1 MNNKEKLKNILLLST
16 FILSDEEYNELNR
29 LLENNKFNRARLLLD
44 DLLESKEVEMIMEPD
59 NQEYIVEYKQLDNL
73 QNLIID
79 LIVNEE
85 VDEREKQFESNL
97 KQQ

>member
-59 NQEYIVEYKQLDNL
+59 NQEYIAEYKQLDNL

-79 LIVNEE
+79 LIVNEK

>member
-16 FILSDEEYNELNR
+16 FILSDEEYGELNR
-29 LLENNKFNRARLLLD
+29 LLENNKLNRARLLLD

-59 NQEYIVEYKQLDNL
+59 NQEYIIEYKQLDNL

-79 LIVNEE
+79 LIVNEK

>member
-1 MNNKEKLKNILLLST
+1 MNNKEKLKNILLLSI

-29 LLENNKFNRARLLLD
+29 LLENNKLNRTRLLLD
-44 DLLESKEVEMIMEPD
+44 DLLESKEVEMIIEPD
-59 NQEYIVEYKQLDNL
+59 NQEYIAEYKQLDNL

-85 VDEREKQFESNL
+85 VDEREKQFESNF

>member
-16 FILSDEEYNELNR
+16 FILSDEEYKELNR

-59 NQEYIVEYKQLDNL
+59 NQEYIAEYKQLDNL

-85 VDEREKQFESNL
+85 VDEREKQFESNF
-97 KQQ
+97 K

>member
-16 FILSDEEYNELNR
+16 FILSDEEYKELNR
-29 LLENNKFNRARLLLD
+29 LLENNKFNNARILLD
-44 DLLESKEVEMIMEPD
+44 DLLESKEVEMIVEPD
-59 NQEYIVEYKQLDNL
+59 NQEYIIEYKQLDNL

-79 LIVNEE
+79 LIVDEK

>member
-16 FILSDEEYNELNR
+16 FILSDEEYKELNR
-29 LLENNKFNRARLLLD
+29 LLENNKFNRTRLLLD

-59 NQEYIVEYKQLDNL
+59 NQEYIAEYKQLDNL

-85 VDEREKQFESNL
+85 VDEERKQFKSNI

>member
-16 FILSDEEYNELNR
+16 FILSDDEYKELNR

-44 DLLESKEVEMIMEPD
+44 DLLESKEVEMIIEPD
-59 NQEYIVEYKQLDNL
+59 NQEYVTEYKQLDNL

-97 KQQ
+97 KQ

>member
-16 FILSDEEYNELNR
+16 FILSDEEYKELNR

-44 DLLESKEVEMIMEPD
+44 DLIELKEIDILVNPD
-59 NQEYIVEYKQLDNL
+59 HSEYILEYKQLDKL

-85 VDEREKQFESNL
+85 VDEREKQFESNF
-97 KQQ
+97 K

>member
-16 FILSDEEYNELNR
+16 FILSDDEYKELNR

-44 DLLESKEVEMIMEPD
+44 DLLESKEVEMIIEPD
-59 NQEYIVEYKQLDNL
+59 NQEYIIEYKQLDNL

-79 LIVNEE
+79 LIVNEK
-85 VDEREKQFESNL
+85 VDEREKQFESNFK
-97 KQQ
+97 KQ

>member
-1 MNNKEKLKNILLLST
+1 
-16 FILSDEEYNELNR
+16 
-29 LLENNKFNRARLLLD
+29 
-44 DLLESKEVEMIMEPD
+44 MIMEPD
-59 NQEYIVEYKQLDNL
+59 NQEYIAEYKQLDNL

>member
-16 FILSDEEYNELNR
+16 FILADDEYKELDM
-29 LLENNKFNRARLLLD
+29 LLENNKFNKARLLLD
-44 DLLESKEVEMIMEPD
+44 DILEMQEVQMISEPD
-59 NQEYIVEYKQLDNL
+59 NQEYVLEYKQLDKL

-85 VDEREKQFESNL
+85 VDEERKQFKSNI
-97 KQQ
+97 KQR

>member
-16 FILSDEEYNELNR
+16 FILSDEEYKELNR
-29 LLENNKFNRARLLLD
+29 LLENSKFNRDRLLLD

-59 NQEYIVEYKQLDNL
+59 NQEYIAEYKQLDNL

-79 LIVNEE
+79 LIVDEK

>member
-16 FILSDEEYNELNR
+16 FILSDEEYKELNR
-29 LLENNKFNRARLLLD
+29 LLENSKFNRARLLLD

-59 NQEYIVEYKQLDNL
+59 NQEYIAEYKQLDNL

-79 LIVNEE
+79 LIVDEK

>member
-16 FILSDEEYNELNR
+16 FILSDDEYKELNR

-59 NQEYIVEYKQLDNL
+59 NQEYVTEYKQLDNL

-85 VDEREKQFESNL
+85 VDEREKQFEQNI

>member
-16 FILSDEEYNELNR
+16 FILSDEEYSELNR
-29 LLENNKFNRARLLLD
+29 LLENNKLNRARLLLD
-44 DLLESKEVEMIMEPD
+44 DLLELKEVEMIMEPD
-59 NQEYIVEYKQLDNL
+59 NQEYIIEYKQLDNL

-79 LIVNEE
+79 LIVNEK

>member
-16 FILSDEEYNELNR
+16 FILSDEEYKELNR
-29 LLENNKFNRARLLLD
+29 LLENSKFNRARLLLD

-59 NQEYIVEYKQLDNL
+59 NQEYIAEYKQLDNL

-79 LIVNEE
+79 LIVDEK

-97 KQQ
+97 KQ

>member
-16 FILSDEEYNELNR
+16 FILSDEEYSELNR
-29 LLENNKFNRARLLLD
+29 LLENNKLNRARLLLD

-59 NQEYIVEYKQLDNL
+59 NQEYIIEYKQLDNL

-79 LIVNEE
+79 LIVNEK